1 MAMWVLNLW
10 VLCGFKHFLT
20 AAIVMNFGWI
30 KPSSACDKTDKTH
43 PITWENHSNT
53 EWPGRRSCV
62 PSPWMP
68 TTEMFKNVRSP
79 RQTSRRNDREYMFRY
94 LQMCHLYIYIYTQYT
109 ISSRYRGH
117 QRPKNMMILKD
128 THLQKEFLFLFG
140 KVWWH
145 MGCVH
150 QQKGWTNPTKVASYK
165 TPFIIT

>member
-20 AAIVMNFGWI
+20 AIVMNFGWI
-30 KPSSACDKTDKTH
+30 KPSSACDKTH

-94 LQMCHLYIYIYTQYT
+94 LQMCHLYIYIYTIYNIFPLQRSPKTKNHDDSKRYT
-109 ISSRYRGH
+109 PSKRVFVFIWEGLVAHGLRS
-117 QRPKNMMILKD
+117 
-128 THLQKEFLFLFG
+128 
-140 KVWWH
+140 
-145 MGCVH
+145 
-150 QQKGWTNPTKVASYK
+150 PTKRLNK
-165 TPFIIT
+165 PN